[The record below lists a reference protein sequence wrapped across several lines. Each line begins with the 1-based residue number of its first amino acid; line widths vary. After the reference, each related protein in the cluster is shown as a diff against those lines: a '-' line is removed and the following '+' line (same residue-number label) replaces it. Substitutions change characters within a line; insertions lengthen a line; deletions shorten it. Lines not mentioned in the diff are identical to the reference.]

1 MNISEAAIA
10 TGLSAKTIR
19 YYEKEGVITAAKRG
33 DNGYRQYD
41 TAQIEQLLFI
51 KRARGLGFSLADSQ
65 ELLDLANN
73 PSRTS
78 AEVKQRAVEHLHN
91 VEEQIK
97 QLESIRS
104 ALNGVIEACAGDENS
119 QCPILEKLGIG

>member
-19 YYEKEGVITAAKRG
+19 YYEKEGVIAAAKRSG
-33 DNGYRQYD
+33 NGYRQYD
-41 TAQIEQLLFI
+41 AAQIEQLLFI
-51 KRARGLGFSLADSQ
+51 KRARGLGFSLTESQ

-97 QLESIRS
+97 HLEEIRS
-104 ALNGVIEACAGDENS
+104 SLKTVVEACAGDENS
-119 QCPILEKLGIG
+119 QCPILEKLIIG